1 MSYPHER
8 LREHGA
14 CEALRAFII
23 YVREQEVTATG
34 MINFTNITLAK
45 GIGILLVI
53 AAVGGGTA
61 YAGSVV
67 SRNNIM
73 DQRAAETF
81 AIVDAGVDKKEVTN
95 LHTYLERNQGKYV
108 YDIEFHVG
116 DTEYEYEVLAEDG
129 TILDMKVEGDHI
141 VSHETAETVKTASS
155 QSGQGAGEIQGS
167 TGLNQDTQD
176 SKSGVSQD
184 ENSRESRDS
193 FLQNQDG
200 NKDDAAAGQHNN
212 ESKDSSAAGQ
222 DGSGSKDGSAA
233 GQDGSVSAQDTS
245 VAGQT
250 SSPIDYIGVD
260 RAKQIALDHA
270 GFRENEVIFSKAK
283 FDKEKD
289 DNDDD
294 GPEYEIE
301 FYKDNME
308 YEYEIDALTGNIN
321 ESSAEPDND

>member
-1 MSYPHER
+1 MSYPHEC

-34 MINFTNITLAK
+34 MINFKNITLAK
-45 GIGILLVI
+45 GIGILLAI

-95 LHTYLERNQGKYV
+95 LHTHLERNQGKYV

-155 QSGQGAGEIQGS
+155 QSGQGAGEIRGS

-193 FLQNQDG
+193 FLQDQDG
-200 NKDDAAAGQHNN
+200 NKDNAAAGQHNN
-212 ESKDSSAAGQ
+212 E
-222 DGSGSKDGSAA
+222 SKDGSAA

-289 DNDDD
+289 DNDED

-308 YEYEIDALTGNIN
+308 YEYEIDALTGKIN

>member
-1 MSYPHER
+1 
-8 LREHGA
+8 
-14 CEALRAFII
+14 
-23 YVREQEVTATG
+23 

-45 GIGILLVI
+45 GIGILFVI

-95 LHTYLERNQGKYV
+95 LHTHLERNQGKYV

-155 QSGQGAGEIQGS
+155 QSGQGAGEIRGS

-193 FLQNQDG
+193 LLQNQDG

-212 ESKDSSAAGQ
+212 E
-222 DGSGSKDGSAA
+222 SKDGSAA

-308 YEYEIDALTGNIN
+308 YEYEIDALTGKIN